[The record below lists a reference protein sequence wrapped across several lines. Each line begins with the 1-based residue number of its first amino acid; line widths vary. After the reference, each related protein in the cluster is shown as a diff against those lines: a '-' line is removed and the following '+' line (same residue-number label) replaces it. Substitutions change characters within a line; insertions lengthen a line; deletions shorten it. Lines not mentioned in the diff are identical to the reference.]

1 MSEEPPPPL
10 DPPEPTPSEQ
20 IAADTAVAKAEAAAT
35 RRRWI
40 TLGEVVA
47 VAAVVISGLTFWNS
61 WSERQDAAA
70 ERQAERA
77 AESKEKAVS
86 SAVLLTGTVEEDG
99 AILTLSDPAHRIQ
112 QIEIRFPKA
121 LGVSPQTSVLEPQIE
136 ADWIAAPM
144 LKLTDGGADR
154 REGRLPV
161 AITASYWDADV
172 QRTST
177 AIYDLVW
184 RTEPRTLQGRTL
196 KLRGVILRE
205 RVTDDGPAR
214 IDGMWKAP

>member
-1 MSEEPPPPL
+1 MS
-10 DPPEPTPSEQ
+10 DEPTPAEETAAEQ
-20 IAADTAVAKAEAAAT
+20 AVAKAEAAAT

-40 TLGEVVA
+40 TLGEIVA

-77 AESKEKAVS
+77 AESKERAAS
-86 SAVLLTGTVEEDG
+86 SAVLLTGSAEDDG
-99 AILTLSDPAHRIQ
+99 AMLTLSDPAHRIQ
-112 QIEIRFPKA
+112 QIEVRFPKA
-121 LGVSPQTSVLEPQIE
+121 LGVGPQTSVLEPQIQ
-136 ADWIAAPM
+136 AAWIAAPM

-205 RVTDDGPAR
+205 RVTNDGQAR

>member
-1 MSEEPPPPL
+1 MSEEP
-10 DPPEPTPSEQ
+10 TPAEETAVEQ
-20 IAADTAVAKAEAAAT
+20 AVAKAEAAAT
-35 RRRWI
+35 RRRWV
-40 TLGEVVA
+40 TLGEIVA

-86 SAVLLTGTVEEDG
+86 SAVLLTGSVEDDG
-99 AILTLSDPAHRIQ
+99 ATLALSDPAHRIQ
-112 QIEIRFPKA
+112 QVVVHFPKA

-161 AITASYWDADV
+161 AITATYWDADV
-172 QRTST
+172 QRQST

-205 RVTDDGPAR
+205 RVTGNGQAR

>member
-1 MSEEPPPPL
+1 MS
-10 DPPEPTPSEQ
+10 DEPTPAEEAAAEQ
-20 IAADTAVAKAEAAAT
+20 AVAKAEAAAT
-35 RRRWI
+35 RRRWV

-77 AESKEKAVS
+77 AESREKVAS
-86 SAVLLTGTVEEDG
+86 SAVLLTGTPQDDG
-99 AILTLSDPAHRIQ
+99 ATLALADPAHRIQ
-112 QIEIRFPKA
+112 QIEVRFPKA
-121 LGVSPQTSVLEPQIE
+121 LGVSPQTSVLEPEIE
-136 ADWIAAPM
+136 AAWIAAPL

-161 AITASYWDADV
+161 AITASYWDGDAE
-172 QRTST
+172 RRST

-184 RTEPRTLQGRTL
+184 RTEPRTLQGRAL
-196 KLRGVILRE
+196 KLRGVMLRE
-205 RVTDDGPAR
+205 RVTGDGQAR

>member
-1 MSEEPPPPL
+1 MTDELP
-10 DPPEPTPSEQ
+10 PTPVE
-20 IAADTAVAKAEAAAT
+20 KAEAAAI

-86 SAVLLTGTVEEDG
+86 NVVLLTGTAEDDG
-99 AILTLSDPAHRIQ
+99 ASLALSDPAHRIQ
-112 QIEIRFPKA
+112 QVVVRFPKA
-121 LGVSPQTSVLEPQIE
+121 LGVSPQTSVLEPKIE

-205 RVTDDGPAR
+205 RIAGDGQAR

>member
-1 MSEEPPPPL
+1 MS
-10 DPPEPTPSEQ
+10 DEPTPKPAPTPTE
-20 IAADTAVAKAEAAAT
+20 KAEAAAI

-47 VAAVVISGLTFWNS
+47 VAAVVISALTFWNS

-86 SAVLLTGTVEEDG
+86 SAALLTGSVEDDG
-99 AILTLSDPAHRIQ
+99 ATLALSDPAHRIQ
-112 QIEIRFPKA
+112 QIEVRFPKA
-121 LGVSPQTSVLEPQIE
+121 LGVSPQTSMLEPQID

-172 QRTST
+172 QRQST

-205 RVTDDGPAR
+205 RVTGNGQAR
-214 IDGMWKAP
+214 IDGMWKAL

>member
-1 MSEEPPPPL
+1 MT
-10 DPPEPTPSEQ
+10 DEPTPAEETAAEQ
-20 IAADTAVAKAEAAAT
+20 AVAKAEAAAT

-40 TLGEVVA
+40 TLGEIVA

-61 WSERQDAAA
+61 WAERQDAAA

-77 AESKEKAVS
+77 AESKEKAAG
-86 SAVLLTGTVEEDG
+86 SAVLLTGSVEDDG
-99 AILTLSDPAHRIQ
+99 AMLTLSDPAHRIQ
-112 QIEIRFPKA
+112 QIEVRFPKA
-121 LGVSPQTSVLEPQIE
+121 LGVDPQTSVLEPQIQ
-136 ADWIAAPM
+136 AAWIAAPM

-205 RVTDDGPAR
+205 RVTNDGQAR

>member
-1 MSEEPPPPL
+1 MTDEPVVP
-10 DPPEPTPSEQ
+10 PTPTE
-20 IAADTAVAKAEAAAT
+20 KAEAAAL

-61 WSERQDAAA
+61 WSERRDAAA

-86 SAVLLTGTVEEDG
+86 GAVLLTGTADDDG

-112 QIEIRFPKA
+112 QVEVRFPKA

-136 ADWIAAPM
+136 ARWIAAPM

-161 AITASYWDADV
+161 AITATYRDADV

-184 RTEPRTLQGRTL
+184 RTEPRTLQGRAL

-205 RVTDDGPAR
+205 RVQGDGQAR
-214 IDGMWKAP
+214 IDGMWQAP

>member
-1 MSEEPPPPL
+1 MS
-10 DPPEPTPSEQ
+10 DEPTPAEETAAEQ
-20 IAADTAVAKAEAAAT
+20 AVAKAEAAAT

-40 TLGEVVA
+40 TLGEIVA

-77 AESKEKAVS
+77 AESKEKAAS
-86 SAVLLTGTVEEDG
+86 SAVLLTGSAEDDG
-99 AILTLSDPAHRIQ
+99 AMLTLSDPAHRIQ
-112 QIEIRFPKA
+112 QIEVRFPKA
-121 LGVSPQTSVLEPQIE
+121 LGVGPQTSVLEPQMQ
-136 ADWIAAPM
+136 AAWIAAPM

-205 RVTDDGPAR
+205 RVKGDGQAR

>member
-1 MSEEPPPPL
+1 MSDAPPPPL
-10 DPPEPTPSEQ
+10 DSPEPTPSEQ
-20 IAADTAVAKAEAAAT
+20 VAADTAVAKAEAAAT

-40 TLGEVVA
+40 TLGEIVA

-70 ERQAERA
+70 ARQAERA
-77 AESKEKAVS
+77 AETREKAAS
-86 SAVLLTGTVEEDG
+86 SAVLLTGAAGDDG
-99 AILTLSDPAHRIQ
+99 ATLALSDPTHRIQ
-112 QIEIRFPKA
+112 QVEVRFPKA
-121 LGVSPQTSVLEPQIE
+121 LDVSPQTSVLEPQID

-161 AITASYWDADV
+161 AITASYWDANV
-172 QRTST
+172 QRQST

-184 RTEPRTLQGRTL
+184 RTEPRTLKGRTL

-205 RVTDDGPAR
+205 RVTGDGQAR

>member
-1 MSEEPPPPL
+1 MS
-10 DPPEPTPSEQ
+10 DEPTPKPAPTPTE
-20 IAADTAVAKAEAAAT
+20 KAEAAAI

-47 VAAVVISGLTFWNS
+47 VAAVVISALTFWNS

-86 SAVLLTGTVEEDG
+86 SAALLTGSVEDDG
-99 AILTLSDPAHRIQ
+99 ATLALSDPAHRIQ
-112 QIEIRFPKA
+112 QIEVRFPKA
-121 LGVSPQTSVLEPQIE
+121 LGVSPQTSMLEPQID

-172 QRTST
+172 QRQST

-205 RVTDDGPAR
+205 RVTGDGQAR
-214 IDGMWKAP
+214 IDGMWKAL

>member
-1 MSEEPPPPL
+1 MSEEP
-10 DPPEPTPSEQ
+10 TPAQETAAEQ
-20 IAADTAVAKAEAAAT
+20 AVAKAEAAAT

-40 TLGEVVA
+40 TLGEIVA
-47 VAAVVISGLTFWNS
+47 VTAVVISGLTFWNS
-61 WSERQDAAA
+61 WSERQDATA

-77 AESKEKAVS
+77 AESKEKAAS
-86 SAVLLTGTVEEDG
+86 SAVLLTGSAEDDG

-112 QIEIRFPKA
+112 QIEMRFPKA

-136 ADWIAAPM
+136 AEWIAAPM
-144 LKLTDGGADR
+144 LRLTDGGADR

-184 RTEPRTLQGRTL
+184 RTEPRTLQGRTF

-205 RVTDDGPAR
+205 RVSGNGQER
-214 IDGMWKAP
+214 IDAMWKAP

>member
-1 MSEEPPPPL
+1 MS
-10 DPPEPTPSEQ
+10 DEPTPAEETAAEQ
-20 IAADTAVAKAEAAAT
+20 AVAKAEAAAT

-61 WSERQDAAA
+61 WAERRDAAA

-77 AESKEKAVS
+77 AESKEKAVGG
-86 SAVLLTGTVEEDG
+86 AVLLTGAAQDDG
-99 AILTLSDPAHRIQ
+99 ATLALSDPAHRIQ
-112 QIEIRFPKA
+112 QIEVRFPKA
-121 LGVSPQTSVLEPQIE
+121 LGVPARTSVLEPEIDAE
-136 ADWIAAPM
+136 WIAEPL
-144 LKLTDGGADR
+144 LKMTDGGPDR

-161 AITASYWDADV
+161 AITASYWGAET
-172 QRTST
+172 QRQST

-184 RTEPRTLQGRTL
+184 RTEPRTLQGRAL

-205 RVTDDGPAR
+205 RVSGNGQAR
-214 IDGMWKAP
+214 IDAMWTRP

>member
-1 MSEEPPPPL
+1 MSDEPAVP
-10 DPPEPTPSEQ
+10 PTPTE
-20 IAADTAVAKAEAAAT
+20 KAEAAAI

-47 VAAVVISGLTFWNS
+47 VTAVIISGLTFWNS

-77 AESKEKAVS
+77 ADTKEKAVS
-86 SAVLLTGTVEEDG
+86 SAVLLTGAAEDDG
-99 AILTLSDPAHRIQ
+99 ASLALSDPAHRIQ
-112 QIEIRFPKA
+112 QIVVRFPKA

-205 RVTDDGPAR
+205 RVTGDGQAR
-214 IDGMWKAP
+214 IDGMWTKP

>member
-1 MSEEPPPPL
+1 MS
-10 DPPEPTPSEQ
+10 DEPTPEP
-20 IAADTAVAKAEAAAT
+20 APTPTEKAEAAAI

-47 VAAVVISGLTFWNS
+47 VAAVVISALTFWNS

-86 SAVLLTGTVEEDG
+86 SAVLLTGSVEDDG
-99 AILTLSDPAHRIQ
+99 ATLALSDPAHRIQ
-112 QIEIRFPKA
+112 QIEVRFPKA
-121 LGVSPQTSVLEPQIE
+121 LGVSPQTSMLEPQID

-172 QRTST
+172 QRQST

-205 RVTDDGPAR
+205 RVTGNGQAR
-214 IDGMWKAP
+214 IDGMWTAL

>member
-1 MSEEPPPPL
+1 MS
-10 DPPEPTPSEQ
+10 DDPTPAEESAAEQ
-20 IAADTAVAKAEAAAT
+20 AVAKAEAAAT

-40 TLGEVVA
+40 TLGEIVA
-47 VAAVVISGLTFWNS
+47 VTAVVISGLTFWNS

-77 AESKEKAVS
+77 AESKEKAAS
-86 SAVLLTGTVEEDG
+86 SAVLLTGSVEDDG
-99 AILTLSDPAHRIQ
+99 AMLTLSDPAHRIQ
-112 QIEIRFPKA
+112 QIEVRFPKA
-121 LGVSPQTSVLEPQIE
+121 LGVGPQTSVLEPQIQ

-205 RVTDDGPAR
+205 RVTNDGQSR

>member
-1 MSEEPPPPL
+1 MT
-10 DPPEPTPSEQ
+10 DEPTPAEETAAEQ
-20 IAADTAVAKAEAAAT
+20 AVAKAEAAAT

-86 SAVLLTGTVEEDG
+86 NAVLLTGTAQDDG
-99 AILTLSDPAHRIQ
+99 TSLTLSDPAHRIQ
-112 QIEIRFPKA
+112 QIEVRFPKA
-121 LGVSPQTSVLEPQIE
+121 LGVSPQTSVLEPEID

-144 LKLTDGGADR
+144 LKLTDGGPDR

-205 RVTDDGPAR
+205 RVSGNGQAR

>member
-1 MSEEPPPPL
+1 MS
-10 DPPEPTPSEQ
+10 DEPTPAEETAAEQ
-20 IAADTAVAKAEAAAT
+20 AVAKAEAAAT

-40 TLGEVVA
+40 TLGEIVA

-77 AESKEKAVS
+77 AESKEKAAS
-86 SAVLLTGTVEEDG
+86 SAVLLTGSVEDDG
-99 AILTLSDPAHRIQ
+99 AMLTLSDPAHRIQ
-112 QIEIRFPKA
+112 QIEVRFPKA
-121 LGVSPQTSVLEPQIE
+121 LGVGPQTSVLEPQIQ
-136 ADWIAAPM
+136 AVWIAAPM

-172 QRTST
+172 QRAST

-205 RVTDDGPAR
+205 RVKGDGQAR

>member
-1 MSEEPPPPL
+1 MS
-10 DPPEPTPSEQ
+10 DEPTPAEETAAEQ
-20 IAADTAVAKAEAAAT
+20 AVAKAEAAAT

-77 AESKEKAVS
+77 AESKEKALS
-86 SAVLLTGTVEEDG
+86 SAVLLTGTAQDDG
-99 AILTLSDPAHRIQ
+99 ASLVLSDPAHRIQ
-112 QIEIRFPKA
+112 QIEVRFPKT
-121 LGVSPQTSVLEPQIE
+121 LGVSSQTSVLEPQIE

-161 AITASYWDADV
+161 AITASYWDADI

-205 RVTDDGPAR
+205 RVSGDGQAR
-214 IDGMWKAP
+214 IDGMWTKP

>member
-1 MSEEPPPPL
+1 MS
-10 DPPEPTPSEQ
+10 DEPTPAEETAAEQ
-20 IAADTAVAKAEAAAT
+20 AVAKAEAAAT

-40 TLGEVVA
+40 TLGEIVA

-77 AESKEKAVS
+77 AESKEKAAS
-86 SAVLLTGTVEEDG
+86 SAVLLTGSAEDDG
-99 AILTLSDPAHRIQ
+99 AMLTLSDPAHRIQ
-112 QIEIRFPKA
+112 QIEVRFPKA
-121 LGVSPQTSVLEPQIE
+121 LGVGPQTSVLEPQIQ
-136 ADWIAAPM
+136 AAWIAAPM

-205 RVTDDGPAR
+205 RAKGDGQAR